1 MDDFGNDYQTE
12 EWAMTCTQYG
22 YSMATFGFFDEVAVT
37 ICFDYCI
44 DYAAQ
49 DI

>member
-1 MDDFGNDYQTE
+1 MDDFGNDYQTADWE
-12 EWAMTCTQYG
+12 YNCMQYG
-22 YSMATFGFFDEVAVT
+22 HSMSTFGMFDDVT
-37 ICFDYCI
+37 IDICMDYCI